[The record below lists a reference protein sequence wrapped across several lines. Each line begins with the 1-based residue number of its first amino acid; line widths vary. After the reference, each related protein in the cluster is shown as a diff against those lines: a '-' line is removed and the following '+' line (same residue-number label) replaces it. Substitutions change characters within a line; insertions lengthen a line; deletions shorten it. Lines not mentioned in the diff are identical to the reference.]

1 MSALLRSVPRSLFL
15 SRIILNNIS
24 YLISSFDTGVQIPY
38 IQYMRL
44 GIIGC
49 GKMGSALVKGAI
61 NKGAIK
67 ADLVSVFDVIDSA
80 SKKLANDIGATIAS
94 SHDDLINNSEVV
106 LLCVK
111 PQDTLKMLEGLK
123 PLAQSTLFISIAAGL
138 KLLDLEKSLD
148 QSARIIRVMPNTPAL
163 VGKGASAFSRGA
175 KATDEDVSFVINIL
189 GSVGKVLEV
198 PEKQIDAITG
208 LSGSGPAYIYTVIE
222 ALADGGV
229 LVGLPKD
236 KALLLAAQTVA
247 GAAGMVIQTEDHP
260 ASLRDQVASP
270 GGTTVAGLAA
280 LESGKLRTALI
291 DAVKAA
297 TLRSEELGK
306 S

>member
-1 MSALLRSVPRSLFL
+1 
-15 SRIILNNIS
+15 
-24 YLISSFDTGVQIPY
+24 
-38 IQYMRL
+38 
-44 GIIGC
+44 
-49 GKMGSALVKGAI
+49 MGSALLKGAI
-61 NKGAIK
+61 NKGAIET
-67 ADLVSVFDVIDSA
+67 DSVSVFDVIDTA
-80 SKKLANDIGATIAS
+80 SKKLANDIGATVAS

-111 PQDTLKMLEGLK
+111 PQDTLKMLEGLNS
-123 PLAQSTLFISIAAGL
+123 LTQSKLFISIAAGL
-138 KLLDLEKSLD
+138 QLMDLEESLGE
-148 QSARIIRVMPNTPAL
+148 SARVIRVMPNTPAL
-163 VGKGASAFSRGA
+163 VGKGASAFSRGT
-175 KATDEDVSFVINIL
+175 KANDEDTNFVINIL

-229 LVGLPKD
+229 LVGLPED
-236 KALLLAAQTVA
+236 QALLLAAQTVS
-247 GAAGMVIQTEDHP
+247 GAAEMILQTGEHP

-280 LESGKLRTALI
+280 LESGKLRATLI
-291 DAVKAA
+291 DAVRAA
-297 TLRSEELGK
+297 TLRSKELGK

>member
-1 MSALLRSVPRSLFL
+1 MK
-15 SRIILNNIS
+15 
-24 YLISSFDTGVQIPY
+24 
-38 IQYMRL
+38 L

-49 GKMGSALVKGAI
+49 GKMGSALVKGAVRE
-61 NKGAIK
+61 GSIK
-67 ADLVSVFDVIDSA
+67 ADSVNVFDVIDSA
-80 SKKLANDIGATIAS
+80 SKRLADEIGAAIAS
-94 SHDDLINNSEVV
+94 SNDDLIDSSDAV

-111 PQDTLKMLEGLK
+111 PQDTVKMLEGLSS
-123 PLAQSTLFISIAAGL
+123 PAQSKLFISIAAGL
-138 KLLDLEKSLD
+138 KLQDLEKSLGEN
-148 QSARIIRVMPNTPAL
+148 ARVIRVMPNTPAL
-163 VGKGASAFSRGA
+163 VGKGASAFSRGTG
-175 KATDEDVSFVINIL
+175 ATDEDANFVMNLL
-189 GSVGKVLEV
+189 GSVGQVLEV

-247 GAAGMVIQTEDHP
+247 GAAEMVMQTGDHP

-270 GGTTVAGLAA
+270 GGTTIAGLAA
-280 LESGKLRTALI
+280 LEFGKLRATLI

-297 TLRSEELGK
+297 TVRSEELGK

>member
-1 MSALLRSVPRSLFL
+1 
-15 SRIILNNIS
+15 
-24 YLISSFDTGVQIPY
+24 
-38 IQYMRL
+38 MRL

-61 NKGAIK
+61 KEGAITG
-67 ADLVSVFDVIDSA
+67 DSVSVFDVIDSA
-80 SKKLANDIGATIAS
+80 SNKLGNEIGATVTS
-94 SHDDLINNSEVV
+94 SHDDLINKSEVV

-111 PQDTLKMLEGLK
+111 PQDTLKMIGTLQA
-123 PLAQSTLFISIAAGL
+123 PDQSKLFISIAAGL
-138 KLLDLEKSLD
+138 QLLDLEKSLGER
-148 QSARIIRVMPNTPAL
+148 ARVIRVMPNTPAL
-163 VGKGASAFSRGA
+163 VGKGASAFSRGTR
-175 KATDEDVSFVINIL
+175 ATDDDANFVTNIL

-247 GAAGMVIQTEDHP
+247 GAAEMVIQTEEHP
-260 ASLRDQVASP
+260 ASLRDQVTSP
-270 GGTTVAGLAA
+270 GGTTIAGLAA
-280 LESGKLRTALI
+280 LESGKLRATLI
-291 DAVKAA
+291 EAVKAA
-297 TLRSEELGK
+297 TLRSEDLGK